1 MRILLVVAAAL
12 MCACGKGEA
21 PKAEMGSGS
30 ATPVAKVPPRTLQ
43 LADVPVSGGAPFE
56 LHDLTVMKVAS
67 VEGGKLT
74 ADTGVIRT
82 RVTVKPTGTVHADAR
97 LSVATTCRTHDLN
110 LAFDEDRS
118 SQRQNI
124 VDAVGKHAGEIEA
137 LYRAD
142 PFEDPPQPCE
152 LVLRYRA
159 DKTTPPVAVAVVCY
173 KDDKLAVGACPAGTF
188 PPPVGDGAE
197 VVLAPTVKAN
207 FKDGSAGIHG
217 MFTLVKA
224 LAPDEE
230 LGSTWRCSDGKKV
243 IVTKKGSDSVV
254 FWTPSAMTAGTSADG
269 GLTTFF
275 EGEGGEATRC
285 ELSVEAR
292 TAKSSRPLGAFCI
305 DKAGAVAR
313 GACTPKL

>member
-1 MRILLVVAAAL
+1 MRILAVIVAAL

-21 PKAEMGSGS
+21 PKAETGSGS
-30 ATPVAKVPPRTLQ
+30 AAPVAKVSPRTLQ

-56 LHDLTVMKVAS
+56 LHDLKVMKVAH

-82 RVTVKPTGTVHADAR
+82 RVTVKPTGTVQADAR

-118 SQRQNI
+118 NQRQNI
-124 VDAVGKHAGEIEA
+124 AEAIEKHAGEIEA

-152 LVLRYRA
+152 LQIRYRA
-159 DKTTPPVAVAVVCY
+159 DKTTAPVAVAVVCY

-188 PPPVGDGAE
+188 PPPVADGAE
-197 VVLAPTVKAN
+197 VLIAPTVKAN
-207 FKDGSAGIHG
+207 FNAGSAGIHG
-217 MFTLVKA
+217 MFTLAKA
-224 LAPDEE
+224 LAAGEE
-230 LGSTWRCSDGKKV
+230 LGSSWRCSDGNTV
-243 IVTKKGSDSVV
+243 VVTKQGTDSVV
-254 FWTPSAMTAGTSADG
+254 LWTPSAMAAGTSADG

-275 EGEGGEATRC
+275 ASEGGEPTRC
-285 ELSVEAR
+285 ELAVVAR
-292 TAKSSRPLGAFCI
+292 TPKTARPLGTFCI